1 MTIYESIGNNIKYY
15 MNQLEN
21 NIEFKKE
28 CSKVTAFEYLVEK
41 TEISSKRLNNIIN
54 GKARTR
60 IDELYRI
67 TKVLGVRIDNVL
79 SKEVKKKD
87 S

>member
-21 NIEFKKE
+21 NIEFKNE
-28 CSKVTAFEYLVEK
+28 CPNVTAFEYLVEK
-41 TEISSKRLNNIIN
+41 TKISSKRLNNIIN

-67 TKVLGVRIDNVL
+67 AMVFGVRIDDIL
-79 SKEVKKKD
+79 SKEVKR
-87 S
+87 

>member
-21 NIEFKKE
+21 NIEFKNE
-28 CSKVTAFEYLVEK
+28 CPNVTAFEYLAEK
-41 TEISSKRLNNIIN
+41 TEISSKRLNDIIN

-67 TKVLGVRIDNVL
+67 VKVLGVRIDDIL
-79 SKEVKKKD
+79 SKEVKR
-87 S
+87 